1 MDKLTAKLTEP
12 DQQEQGKNRRRIEK
26 TEDRQQMFGKQ
37 LEVI

>member
-12 DQQEQGKNRRRIEK
+12 DQQEQGQNRRRIKEA
-26 TEDRQQMFGKQ
+26 EDRRQMFGKK